1 MTRKF
6 HFSERKKME
15 KTSERIKLK
24 NEPFNVKKEISM
36 NEKVLQTNERQ
47 KNEKNKKWNEIANK
61 YENCLRQQA
70 ESKDPWIIA
79 SNA

>member
-1 MTRKF
+1 
-6 HFSERKKME
+6 
-15 KTSERIKLK
+15 
-24 NEPFNVKKEISM
+24 M

-47 KNEKNKKWNEIANK
+47 KMKKKWNEIANK